1 MNMEFPEDL
10 RYSKEHEWVLV
21 EGNVAIIGI
30 TDYAQDRMGE
40 ITYVELPSVG
50 DKVSK
55 DDAFGVIE
63 SVKTVSDVYAPV
75 SGTVLEVNDDLP
87 DNPELLNDDPYGD
100 GWMIKVEMSDPEELE
115 DLLTAQEY
123 EQLVAEEKE

>member
-1 MNMEFPEDL
+1 MEFPEDL

-21 EGNVAIIGI
+21 EGNVATIGI
-30 TDYAQDRMGE
+30 TDFAQDKMGE
-40 ITYVELPSVG
+40 ITYVELPAVG

-75 SGTVLEVNDDLP
+75 SGTVIEVNDDLP
-87 DNPELLNDDPYGD
+87 DNPELLNEDPYGD

-115 DLLTAQEY
+115 DLLTATEY

>member
-1 MNMEFPEDL
+1 MEFPEDL